1 MGLLRFLIVFG
12 KEKSMLGAV
21 MGDMAGREKSSQ
33 RWSSVTVRSCAAA
46 LAITHSVRA
55 EAVDAEL
62 FRSELGAALKAL
74 GGNADA
80 GRDAVQEPAAET
92 SALAAACTSACAN
105 AAGSLEEA
113 MSLARICA
121 EVMQGD
127 PQARHAAEAFAG
139 AVHLA
144 QAGASAASILSF
156 AARHCDSAGFAC
168 PQTLC
173 EGIEA
178 FAAADSFEDALKLA
192 VQTGQD
198 GKPVPAIRAVIAGAL
213 AEVRWGI
220 EVEAAENA
228 QYALASELWLAIE
241 ELRACPAGNARH
253 FAARRFADWSGMIG
267 EALELA
273 EEELRCR
280 AIQSLSHPLSD
291 SGDERVHRNTP
302 EELSRV
308 FSNRRTF
315 ERLCADEECWYG
327 KDDAFFF
334 YDPKTEY
341 LATFNAGDSFDEDF
355 LEEDTDYDT
364 EVAEQIE
371 ALGKC
376 DLSSLAEG
384 WEVPINDEL
393 EYAAACFLECFE
405 TKKEEYEEEGV
416 EIRRG
421 EQASLLRIEV
431 PAHSSICLEA
441 VQN

>member
-1 MGLLRFLIVFG
+1 
-12 KEKSMLGAV
+12 
-21 MGDMAGREKSSQ
+21 
-33 RWSSVTVRSCAAA
+33 
-46 LAITHSVRA
+46 
-55 EAVDAEL
+55 
-62 FRSELGAALKAL
+62 
-74 GGNADA
+74 
-80 GRDAVQEPAAET
+80 
-92 SALAAACTSACAN
+92 
-105 AAGSLEEA
+105 

-127 PQARHAAEAFAG
+127 QQARHAAEAFAG

-156 AARHCDSAGFAC
+156 ASRHCESAGFAC

-178 FAAADSFEDALKLA
+178 FAAADSFEDALKRA
-192 VQTGQD
+192 SETGQD

-228 QYALASELWLAIE
+228 RYALASELWLAIE

-291 SGDERVHRNTP
+291 FGDERVHSNTP

-308 FSNRRTF
+308 FPDRRTF